1 MTASLLL
8 PATRS
13 ESEIRL
19 GRLMAAIE
27 DARWANGWHSLARAF
42 NVVFEAK
49 DKYDEARLREG
60 DQHQ

>member
-19 GRLMAAIE
+19 GRLMAAID
-27 DARWANGWHSLARAF
+27 DAESACGWYSVTQAVDRI
-42 NVVFEAK
+42 FEAK
-49 DKYDEARLREG
+49 HKYDAARLREG
-60 DQHQ
+60 GTP